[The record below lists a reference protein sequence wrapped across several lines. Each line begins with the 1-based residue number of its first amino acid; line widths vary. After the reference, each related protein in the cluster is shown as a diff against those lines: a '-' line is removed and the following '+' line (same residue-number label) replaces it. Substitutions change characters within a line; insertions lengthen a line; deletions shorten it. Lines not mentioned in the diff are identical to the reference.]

1 MTRDHLTLEEA
12 KEIRRLVMANRYPS
26 KIFKTTAADRAAI
39 REAMGPYFP
48 SPIYGYVIN
57 TADDG
62 REVISL
68 IEGPMDKSIDSD
80 PKYCVHSPDGYQQ
93 ETCHSKN
100 FWTLAEIKGHSYA
113 ERCLDSDSGPFGS
126 CDASECDKLPEDR
139 IGKWPFTLEAQ

>member
-1 MTRDHLTLEEA
+1 
-12 KEIRRLVMANRYPS
+12 MANRYPS

-39 REAMGPYFP
+39 GEALGPYFP

-68 IEGPMDKSIDSD
+68 IEGPMYKSSDSD
-80 PKYCVHSPDGYQQ
+80 PKYCVLSPNGYQQ
-93 ETCHSKN
+93 ETCHNLN

-113 ERCLDSDSGPFGS
+113 NRCEGDLDS
-126 CDASECDKLPEDR
+126 CDCDTMPEDR
-139 IGKWPFTLEAQ
+139 LGKWPFTLEAQA